1 MNVFKIG
8 ILLPLG
14 KENNFQNKF
23 EKIYKIIYLKK
34 GEIWNENEY
43 YENIYYKKDWCLL
56 WKEEKMEGSIKE
68 F

>member
-34 GEIWNENEY
+34 GEI
-43 YENIYYKKDWCLL
+43 
-56 WKEEKMEGSIKE
+56 
-68 F
+68 